1 MFLAM
6 EIKLVDGCKL
16 YTLSKKGVEEVS
28 LNDVTVSFFNGR
40 PTYKLKEG
48 DQEQMVVQAYNL
60 KSASNKMLVM
70 LSQKNRK

>member
-1 MFLAM
+1 MV
-6 EIKLVDGCKL
+6 IKLIDGCRL

-28 LNDVTVSFFNGR
+28 VDEVKVTFFNGK
-40 PTYKLKEG
+40 PTYKLING

>member
-1 MFLAM
+1 M
-6 EIKLVDGCKL
+6 EIKLIDGCRL

-28 LNDVTVSFFNGR
+28 VDEVKVTFFNGK
-40 PTYKLKEG
+40 PTYKLING